1 MNTMNSNPILPPAA
15 RPKLY
20 VIARRAALVAAVFAV
35 VLSILLVVNYLQT
48 RSVDPLNSKAVAQLM
63 LQLQQNPD
71 DQALKEQIRALDL
84 LARKAYFTHQW
95 QLRTGTTLLFAF
107 VLVALIAFKYM
118 SSFQS
123 HLPDLT
129 HTPPVDASWEQRLLA
144 RKSLMAGGLGL
155 FLLAFI
161 FGILAQSDL
170 DRIGMA
176 GLRADAPS
184 DAALDLEAIRR
195 NWPGFRGPQGIGIA
209 YHTDV
214 PLEWDGAAGRNIRWK
229 TAIPLPGY
237 NSPIIWEK
245 KIFLSGADRQ
255 NQEVYCLDADSGR
268 ILWSRPVDD
277 VPGSPE
283 DRPRP
288 TQDTGYAAPTM
299 ATDGERVFAIFANGD
314 SIGLDLEGKRLWA
327 KNLGLPDNH
336 YGHASSLLSYGDLI
350 LVQFDQ
356 NTGGR
361 LLALEA
367 SSGNLVYDTPREVE
381 ISWASPILADVGNR
395 LEVIL
400 NSNPFV
406 MAYDPRSGRELWRVR
421 CMQGEIAP
429 SPAYSDG
436 MVFAVNEYARLAA
449 IKLGAAPEI
458 AWEVIDDLSE
468 VSSPLAANG
477 LVFMAASYG
486 TVTCYDAATGE
497 RHWLQ
502 EYDEGF
508 YSSPILVGDRVYL
521 MDMAGVTHIFKADA
535 EFQSLGRNELGEA
548 AMTIPAFMHDRI
560 YIRADKHV
568 YCIGE

>member
-1 MNTMNSNPILPPAA
+1 MSTMNSNPGPLPAA
-15 RPKLY
+15 RPRLY
-20 VIARRAALVAAVFAV
+20 IIAGRVAVVAAVFAV

-48 RSVDPLNSKAVAQLM
+48 RSVDPLNSKAIAQLM
-63 LQLQQNPD
+63 LQLQQDPD

-95 QLRTGTTLLFAF
+95 QLRTGTTLLFAL
-107 VLVALIAFKYM
+107 VLVSLVAFKYM

-123 HLPDLT
+123 HLPDLI
-129 HTPPVDASWEQRLLA
+129 HATPADETWEQKLLA
-144 RKSLMAGGLGL
+144 RKSLVMGGLGL
-155 FLLAFI
+155 FLLAFVL
-161 FGILAQSDL
+161 GILAQNDL
-170 DRIGMA
+170 DRIGM
-176 GLRADAPS
+176 GGDRADGSAG
-184 DAALDLEAIRR
+184 AALDLDEIRR

-214 PLEWDGAAGRNIRWK
+214 PLEWDGATGRNIRWK

-237 NSPIIWEK
+237 NSPVIWEK

-255 NQEVYCLDADSGR
+255 NQEAYCLDADSGR
-268 ILWSRPVDD
+268 ILWRHPVDD
-277 VPGSPE
+277 VPGSPL

-299 ATDGERVFAIFANGD
+299 AADGQRVFAIFANGD
-314 SIGLDLEGKRLWA
+314 TIGLDREGKRLWA

-336 YGHASSLLSYGDLI
+336 YGHSSSLLTFQDLL

-367 SSGNLVYDTPREVE
+367 SSGNLVYDAPRDVE
-381 ISWASPILADVGNR
+381 ISWASPILADVEGR
-395 LEVIL
+395 PQVIL

-406 MAYDPRSGRELWRVR
+406 MAYDPRTGRELWRVR

-449 IKLGAAPEI
+449 IRLGPIPEI
-458 AWEVIDDLSE
+458 AWEDIDDLSE
-468 VSSPLAANG
+468 VSSPVAAHG
-477 LVFMAASYG
+477 LLFMAASYG
-486 TVTCYDAATGE
+486 TVTCFDAVTGE

-502 EYDEGF
+502 EFDEGF

-548 AMTIPAFMHDRI
+548 AMTIPAFMHNRI
-560 YIRADKHV
+560 YIRGDKHL
-568 YCIGE
+568 YCIAE